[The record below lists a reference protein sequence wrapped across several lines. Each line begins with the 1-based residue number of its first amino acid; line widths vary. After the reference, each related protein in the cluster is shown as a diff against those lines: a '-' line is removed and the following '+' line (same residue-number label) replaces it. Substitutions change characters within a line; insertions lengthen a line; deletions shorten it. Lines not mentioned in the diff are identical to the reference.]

1 MAETLW
7 KWRLILIAPNAA
19 NTQQNRDTL
28 AQVFINHASGES
40 LANEKLM
47 FTNAPRL
54 ALAAS
59 PTVLAG
65 RGVILPVKQSM
76 RDSLQTAIAT
86 INTPLSNAN
95 KVRWYLIANTNL
107 PGFNEGQLMASNRTT
122 VDGRVGT
129 AFGWSDVLADLS
141 LVEMV

>member
-1 MAETLW
+1 MTETLW

-28 AQVFINHASGES
+28 AQIFVDHLSGES

-47 FTNAPRL
+47 FTSAANL
-54 ALAAS
+54 ALIAT
-59 PTVLAG
+59 PLVLAA
-65 RGVILPVKQSM
+65 RGIGFPVKQTM

-95 KVRWYLIANTNL
+95 KLRWYAIANINL
-107 PGFNEGQLMASNRTT
+107 SGFSEGQLMASNRST
-122 VDGRVGT
+122 VDNRVGT
-129 AFGWSDVLADLS
+129 AFTWADALADLG
-141 LVEMV
+141 LVEM